1 MMNEPLSSIMTPAEK
16 LITCKPQ
23 DSMVTAQRTMEKH
36 RLHHLPII
44 NDDGSLA
51 GLITTTDLLR
61 LNRRFDEYQGLE
73 VKDVMTT
80 KLAKL
85 EAADKVGT
93 AATIFLENK
102 FHLIPIV
109 KDGNALEGIVTT
121 FDLLKYNFMKAYPG
135 DDFPFRK

>member
-1 MMNEPLSSIMTPAEK
+1 MNEPVASIMTPAEK
-16 LITCKPQ
+16 LITCKPA

-36 RLHHLPII
+36 RLHHLPIVEE
-44 NDDGSLA
+44 GKLA

-61 LNRRFDEYQGLE
+61 LNRRFEEYAGLD

-85 EAADKVGT
+85 EPDAKVGT
-93 AATIFLENK
+93 AATIFLENL

-109 KDGNALEGIVTT
+109 DGQDQLKGIITT
-121 FDLLKYNFMKAYPG
+121 FDVLKYNYQKEYPG
-135 DDFPFRK
+135 DDFPFL

>member
-1 MMNEPLSSIMTPAEK
+1 MMNEPVATIMTPAEK
-16 LITCKPQ
+16 LITCKPE

-36 RLHHLPII
+36 RLHHLPIVE
-44 NDDGSLA
+44 NGKLA

-61 LNRRFDEYQGLE
+61 LNKRFEEYSGLD

-85 EAADKVGT
+85 NKNSKVGT
-93 AATIFLENK
+93 AATIFLENL

-109 KDGNALEGIVTT
+109 EEDDTLHGIITT
-121 FDLLKYNFMKAYPG
+121 FDVLKYNFQKEYPG
-135 DDFPFRK
+135 DDFPFI